1 MRRRQ
6 APLWPLMALTVAIAL
21 MAFILSFDALRTLA
35 VACGVQPGLS
45 WMFPLIIDAPVLAFT
60 WATWVFK
67 TRGLGQAYPWAML
80 LVFSAVSL
88 VGNALHAHPVETN
101 GLLLPDWGASL
112 LMTMPPVALLATS
125 HMIVR
130 AASRSFDM
138 DDPEPAAEAV
148 PDVPRDMDDPA
159 PAPGAPVE
167 AEPAAEAVET
177 TPVAPPEVPRNTD
190 GPETVSEAPA
200 EAGRSPEPARR
211 GPWRRPLWPHP
222 RSRGTRMARRR
233 PPGRRWSLWRRAG
246 IRTSPRPSPCRR
258 PNRSRSPNRRR
269 SRGARQRPRR
279 SRTPPRRWR
288 SAGAGRSRAMAATG
302 SSTSSSR
309 RHSHAACGMN

>member
-138 DDPEPAAEAV
+138 DGPEPAAEAV

-159 PAPGAPVE
+159 PVPKAPVE

-177 TPVAPPEVPRNTD
+177 TPVAPPEVPRDTD
-190 GPETVSEAPA
+190 GPEMVSEAPA
-200 EAGRSPEPARR
+200 ETGAARWHPDFSAPIPAPTPESEPTPEPAPEPTSEPESEAPAESEPEPDAPETLEER
-211 GPWRRPLWPHP
+211 W
-222 RSRGTRMARRR
+222 
-233 PPGRRWSLWRRAG
+233 GRAFAG
-246 IRTSPRPSPCRR
+246 D
-258 PNRSRSPNRRR
+258 
-269 SRGARQRPRR
+269 
-279 SRTPPRRWR
+279 
-288 SAGAGRSRAMAATG
+288 GRDRLVDLIEPEAY
-302 SSTSSSR
+302 
-309 RHSHAACGMN
+309 

>member
-138 DDPEPAAEAV
+138 DGPEPAAEAV

-159 PAPGAPVE
+159 PVPKAPVE

-177 TPVAPPEVPRNTD
+177 TPVAPPEVPRDTD
-190 GPETVSEAPA
+190 GPEMVSEAPA
-200 EAGRSPEPARR
+200 ETGAARWHPDFSAPIPAPTPEPEPTPEPAPEPTSEPESEAPAESEPEPDAPETLEER
-211 GPWRRPLWPHP
+211 W
-222 RSRGTRMARRR
+222 
-233 PPGRRWSLWRRAG
+233 GRAFAG
-246 IRTSPRPSPCRR
+246 D
-258 PNRSRSPNRRR
+258 
-269 SRGARQRPRR
+269 
-279 SRTPPRRWR
+279 
-288 SAGAGRSRAMAATG
+288 GRDRLVDLIKPEAY
-302 SSTSSSR
+302 
-309 RHSHAACGMN
+309 

>member
-45 WMFPLIIDAPVLAFT
+45 WMFPFIIDAPVLAFT

-138 DDPEPAAEAV
+138 DGPEPAAEAV

-159 PAPGAPVE
+159 PVPKAPVE

-177 TPVAPPEVPRNTD
+177 TPVAPPEVPRDTD
-190 GPETVSEAPA
+190 GPEMVSEAPA
-200 EAGRSPEPARR
+200 ETGAARWHPDFSAPIPAPTPEPEPTPEPAPEPTSEPESEAPAEFEPEPDAPETLEER
-211 GPWRRPLWPHP
+211 W
-222 RSRGTRMARRR
+222 
-233 PPGRRWSLWRRAG
+233 GRAFAG
-246 IRTSPRPSPCRR
+246 D
-258 PNRSRSPNRRR
+258 
-269 SRGARQRPRR
+269 
-279 SRTPPRRWR
+279 
-288 SAGAGRSRAMAATG
+288 GRDRLVDLIEPEAY
-302 SSTSSSR
+302 
-309 RHSHAACGMN
+309 

>member
-138 DDPEPAAEAV
+138 DGPEPAAEV
-148 PDVPRDMDDPA
+148 
-159 PAPGAPVE
+159 
-167 AEPAAEAVET
+167 VET
-177 TPVAPPEVPRNTD
+177 TPVAPPEVPRDTD
-190 GPETVSEAPA
+190 GPVSAPEAPV
-200 EAGRSPEPARR
+200 EAGPEPEPATEAVETI
-211 GPWRRPLWPHP
+211 PVTLSEVP
-222 RSRGTRMARRR
+222 RDADDSAPAPEAPVEPVAARRH
-233 PPGRRWSLWRRAG
+233 PDVSAPIPVPTPEPEPESEP
-246 IRTSPRPSPCRR
+246 TPEPE
-258 PNRSRSPNRRR
+258 
-269 SRGARQRPRR
+269 
-279 SRTPPRRWR
+279 RTPEASSEPDVPETLEERWGR
-288 SAGAGRSRAMAATG
+288 AFAGDGRDRLVDLIEPEA
-302 SSTSSSR
+302 
-309 RHSHAACGMN
+309 

>member
-138 DDPEPAAEAV
+138 DGPEPAAEAV

-159 PAPGAPVE
+159 PAPKAPVE

-177 TPVAPPEVPRNTD
+177 TPVAPPEVPRDTD
-190 GPETVSEAPA
+190 GPEMVSEAPA
-200 EAGRSPEPARR
+200 ETGAARWHPDFSAPIPAPTPEPEPTPEPAPEPTSEPESEAPAESEPEPDAPETLEER
-211 GPWRRPLWPHP
+211 W
-222 RSRGTRMARRR
+222 
-233 PPGRRWSLWRRAG
+233 GRAFAG
-246 IRTSPRPSPCRR
+246 D
-258 PNRSRSPNRRR
+258 
-269 SRGARQRPRR
+269 
-279 SRTPPRRWR
+279 
-288 SAGAGRSRAMAATG
+288 GRDRLVDLIEPEAY
-302 SSTSSSR
+302 
-309 RHSHAACGMN
+309 

>member
-138 DDPEPAAEAV
+138 DGPEPAAEAV

-159 PAPGAPVE
+159 PAPKAPVE

-177 TPVAPPEVPRNTD
+177 TPVAPPEVPRDTD

-200 EAGRSPEPARR
+200 ETGAARWHPDFSAPIPAPTPEPEPTPEPAPEPTSKPESEAPAESEPESDAPETLEER
-211 GPWRRPLWPHP
+211 W
-222 RSRGTRMARRR
+222 
-233 PPGRRWSLWRRAG
+233 GRAFAG
-246 IRTSPRPSPCRR
+246 D
-258 PNRSRSPNRRR
+258 
-269 SRGARQRPRR
+269 
-279 SRTPPRRWR
+279 
-288 SAGAGRSRAMAATG
+288 GRDRLVDLIEPEA
-302 SSTSSSR
+302 
-309 RHSHAACGMN
+309 

>member
-138 DDPEPAAEAV
+138 DGPEPAAGAG
-148 PDVPRDMDDPA
+148 PDVPRDMDAPA
-159 PAPGAPVE
+159 PAPKAPVE
-167 AEPAAEAVET
+167 AEPAAEVVET
-177 TPVAPPEVPRNTD
+177 ALVAPPEVPRD
-190 GPETVSEAPA
+190 ADDPAPAPEAPA
-200 EAGRSPEPARR
+200 ESGAARRHPDFSTPVPAPTPEPEPESEPTR
-211 GPWRRPLWPHP
+211 GLESKPEIEPEAPAEPDAPETLEERW
-222 RSRGTRMARRR
+222 
-233 PPGRRWSLWRRAG
+233 GRAFAG
-246 IRTSPRPSPCRR
+246 D
-258 PNRSRSPNRRR
+258 
-269 SRGARQRPRR
+269 
-279 SRTPPRRWR
+279 
-288 SAGAGRSRAMAATG
+288 GRDRLVDLIEPEA
-302 SSTSSSR
+302 
-309 RHSHAACGMN
+309 

>member
-35 VACGVQPGLS
+35 VACGVQPRLS

-138 DDPEPAAEAV
+138 DGPEPAAEV
-148 PDVPRDMDDPA
+148 
-159 PAPGAPVE
+159 
-167 AEPAAEAVET
+167 VET
-177 TPVAPPEVPRNTD
+177 APVAPPEVPRDAD
-190 GPETVSEAPA
+190 GPETASGSPVGPVAARGHPDVSAPIPVPT
-200 EAGRSPEPARR
+200 PEPE
-211 GPWRRPLWPHP
+211 PESEPTPEP
-222 RSRGTRMARRR
+222 E
-233 PPGRRWSLWRRAG
+233 
-246 IRTSPRPSPCRR
+246 
-258 PNRSRSPNRRR
+258 
-269 SRGARQRPRR
+269 
-279 SRTPPRRWR
+279 RTPEASSEPDVPETLEERWGR
-288 SAGAGRSRAMAATG
+288 AFAGDGRDRLVDLIEPEA
-302 SSTSSSR
+302 
-309 RHSHAACGMN
+309 

>member
-138 DDPEPAAEAV
+138 DGPEPAAEV
-148 PDVPRDMDDPA
+148 
-159 PAPGAPVE
+159 
-167 AEPAAEAVET
+167 VET
-177 TPVAPPEVPRNTD
+177 TPVAPPEVPRDTD
-190 GPETVSEAPA
+190 GPVSAPDAPVEAGPEPEPAAEAVETIPVTPSEVPRDADDPAPAPEAPA
-200 EAGRSPEPARR
+200 ESGAARWHPDFSTPAPAPTPEPEPESEPTQGLESKPEIEPEAPAEPDAPETLEER
-211 GPWRRPLWPHP
+211 W
-222 RSRGTRMARRR
+222 
-233 PPGRRWSLWRRAG
+233 GRAFAG
-246 IRTSPRPSPCRR
+246 D
-258 PNRSRSPNRRR
+258 
-269 SRGARQRPRR
+269 
-279 SRTPPRRWR
+279 
-288 SAGAGRSRAMAATG
+288 GRDRLVDLIEPEA
-302 SSTSSSR
+302 
-309 RHSHAACGMN
+309 

>member
-138 DDPEPAAEAV
+138 DGPEPAAEAV

-159 PAPGAPVE
+159 PVPKAPVE

-177 TPVAPPEVPRNTD
+177 TPVAPPEVPRDTD
-190 GPETVSEAPA
+190 GPEMVSEAPA
-200 EAGRSPEPARR
+200 ETGAARWHPDFSAPIPAPTPEPEPTPEPAPEPTSEPESEVPAESEPEPDAPETLEER
-211 GPWRRPLWPHP
+211 W
-222 RSRGTRMARRR
+222 
-233 PPGRRWSLWRRAG
+233 GRAFAG
-246 IRTSPRPSPCRR
+246 D
-258 PNRSRSPNRRR
+258 
-269 SRGARQRPRR
+269 
-279 SRTPPRRWR
+279 
-288 SAGAGRSRAMAATG
+288 GRDRLVDLIEPEAY
-302 SSTSSSR
+302 
-309 RHSHAACGMN
+309 

>member
-88 VGNALHAHPVETN
+88 VGNALHAHPVGTN

-200 EAGRSPEPARR
+200 EAGPEPEPAAEAVETAPVAPPEVPRDTD
-211 GPWRRPLWPHP
+211 GPKTASGSPVEPVV
-222 RSRGTRMARRR
+222 ARRH
-233 PPGRRWSLWRRAG
+233 PDVSAPIPVPTPEPEPESEPTPEPGRTPEAPSEPDAPETLEERWGRAF
-246 IRTSPRPSPCRR
+246 
-258 PNRSRSPNRRR
+258 
-269 SRGARQRPRR
+269 
-279 SRTPPRRWR
+279 
-288 SAGAGRSRAMAATG
+288 AGDGRDRLVDLIEPEA
-302 SSTSSSR
+302 
-309 RHSHAACGMN
+309 

>member
-138 DDPEPAAEAV
+138 DEPEPAAEAV

-159 PAPGAPVE
+159 PAPKAPVE

-177 TPVAPPEVPRNTD
+177 TPVAPPEVPRGTD
-190 GPETVSEAPA
+190 GPETVSAAPA
-200 EAGRSPEPARR
+200 EAGAARWHPDFSAPIPAPTPEPEPTPEPAPEPTSEPESEAPAESEPEPDAPETLEER
-211 GPWRRPLWPHP
+211 W
-222 RSRGTRMARRR
+222 
-233 PPGRRWSLWRRAG
+233 GRAFAG
-246 IRTSPRPSPCRR
+246 D
-258 PNRSRSPNRRR
+258 
-269 SRGARQRPRR
+269 
-279 SRTPPRRWR
+279 
-288 SAGAGRSRAMAATG
+288 GRDRLVDLIEPEAY
-302 SSTSSSR
+302 
-309 RHSHAACGMN
+309 

>member
-138 DDPEPAAEAV
+138 DGPEPAAEAV

-167 AEPAAEAVET
+167 AEPASEAVET
-177 TPVAPPEVPRNTD
+177 APVAPPEVPRDTD
-190 GPETVSEAPA
+190 GPEMVSEAPA
-200 EAGRSPEPARR
+200 ETGAARWHPDFSAPIPAPTPEPEPTPEPAPEPTSEPESEAPAESEPEPDAPETLEER
-211 GPWRRPLWPHP
+211 W
-222 RSRGTRMARRR
+222 
-233 PPGRRWSLWRRAG
+233 GRAFAG
-246 IRTSPRPSPCRR
+246 D
-258 PNRSRSPNRRR
+258 
-269 SRGARQRPRR
+269 
-279 SRTPPRRWR
+279 
-288 SAGAGRSRAMAATG
+288 GRDRLVDLIEPEAY
-302 SSTSSSR
+302 
-309 RHSHAACGMN
+309 

>member
-138 DDPEPAAEAV
+138 DGPEPAAEAV

-159 PAPGAPVE
+159 PAPKAPVE

-177 TPVAPPEVPRNTD
+177 TPVAPPEVPRDTD

-200 EAGRSPEPARR
+200 ETGAARWHPDFSAPIPAPTPEPEPTPEPAPEPTSEPESEAPAESEPESDAPETLEER
-211 GPWRRPLWPHP
+211 W
-222 RSRGTRMARRR
+222 
-233 PPGRRWSLWRRAG
+233 GRAFAG
-246 IRTSPRPSPCRR
+246 D
-258 PNRSRSPNRRR
+258 
-269 SRGARQRPRR
+269 
-279 SRTPPRRWR
+279 
-288 SAGAGRSRAMAATG
+288 GRDRLVDLIEPEA
-302 SSTSSSR
+302 
-309 RHSHAACGMN
+309 

>member
-138 DDPEPAAEAV
+138 DGPEPAAEAV

-159 PAPGAPVE
+159 PVPKAPVE

-177 TPVAPPEVPRNTD
+177 TPVAPPEVPWDTD
-190 GPETVSEAPA
+190 GPEMVSEAPA
-200 EAGRSPEPARR
+200 ETGAARWHPDFSAPIPAPTPEPEPTPEPAPEPTSEPESEAPAESEPEPDAPETLEER
-211 GPWRRPLWPHP
+211 W
-222 RSRGTRMARRR
+222 
-233 PPGRRWSLWRRAG
+233 GRAFAG
-246 IRTSPRPSPCRR
+246 D
-258 PNRSRSPNRRR
+258 
-269 SRGARQRPRR
+269 
-279 SRTPPRRWR
+279 
-288 SAGAGRSRAMAATG
+288 GRERLVDLIEPEAY
-302 SSTSSSR
+302 
-309 RHSHAACGMN
+309 

>member
-138 DDPEPAAEAV
+138 DDP
-148 PDVPRDMDDPA
+148 A

-177 TPVAPPEVPRNTD
+177 APVAPPEVPRDTD

-200 EAGRSPEPARR
+200 EAGPEPEPVAEAVETAPVAPPEVPRDADDPETASGSPVEPGAARR
-211 GPWRRPLWPHP
+211 HP
-222 RSRGTRMARRR
+222 DVSAPIPVPTPEPEPEPEPTPEPDAPETLEERW
-233 PPGRRWSLWRRAG
+233 GRAFAG
-246 IRTSPRPSPCRR
+246 D
-258 PNRSRSPNRRR
+258 
-269 SRGARQRPRR
+269 
-279 SRTPPRRWR
+279 
-288 SAGAGRSRAMAATG
+288 GRDRLVDLIEPEA
-302 SSTSSSR
+302 
-309 RHSHAACGMN
+309 

>member
-88 VGNALHAHPVETN
+88 VGNALHAHPAETN

-138 DDPEPAAEAV
+138 DGPEPAAEV
-148 PDVPRDMDDPA
+148 
-159 PAPGAPVE
+159 
-167 AEPAAEAVET
+167 VET
-177 TPVAPPEVPRNTD
+177 TPVAPPEVPRDTD
-190 GPETVSEAPA
+190 GPVSAPDAPVEAGPEPEPATEAVETIPVTPSGVPRDADDPAPAPEAPA
-200 EAGRSPEPARR
+200 ESGAARWHPDFSTPVPAPTPEPEPESEPTQGLESKPEIEPEAPAEPDAPETLEER
-211 GPWRRPLWPHP
+211 W
-222 RSRGTRMARRR
+222 
-233 PPGRRWSLWRRAG
+233 GRAFAG
-246 IRTSPRPSPCRR
+246 D
-258 PNRSRSPNRRR
+258 
-269 SRGARQRPRR
+269 
-279 SRTPPRRWR
+279 
-288 SAGAGRSRAMAATG
+288 GRDRLVDLIEPEA
-302 SSTSSSR
+302 
-309 RHSHAACGMN
+309 

>member
-138 DDPEPAAEAV
+138 DGPEPAAEVVETTPVA
-148 PDVPRDMDDPA
+148 PPEVPRDTDGPETVSEA
-159 PAPGAPVE
+159 PAE
-167 AEPAAEAVET
+167 AGPEPEPAAEAVET
-177 TPVAPPEVPRNTD
+177 TPVAPPEVPRGTD
-190 GPETVSEAPA
+190 GPKTASGSPVEPVAARRHPDVSAPIPVPTPEPEPESEPTPEPERTPEAPSEPDA
-200 EAGRSPEPARR
+200 PETLEERWGRAFAGDGRDRLVDLIEPEAY
-211 GPWRRPLWPHP
+211 
-222 RSRGTRMARRR
+222 
-233 PPGRRWSLWRRAG
+233 
-246 IRTSPRPSPCRR
+246 
-258 PNRSRSPNRRR
+258 
-269 SRGARQRPRR
+269 
-279 SRTPPRRWR
+279 
-288 SAGAGRSRAMAATG
+288 
-302 SSTSSSR
+302 
-309 RHSHAACGMN
+309 

>member
-138 DDPEPAAEAV
+138 DGPEPAAEV
-148 PDVPRDMDDPA
+148 
-159 PAPGAPVE
+159 
-167 AEPAAEAVET
+167 VET
-177 TPVAPPEVPRNTD
+177 APVAPPEVPWDTD
-190 GPETVSEAPA
+190 GPKTASGSPVEPVAARRHPDVSAPIPVPTPEPEPEPERTPEAPSEPDA
-200 EAGRSPEPARR
+200 PETLEERWGRAFAGDGRDRLVDLIEPEA
-211 GPWRRPLWPHP
+211 
-222 RSRGTRMARRR
+222 
-233 PPGRRWSLWRRAG
+233 
-246 IRTSPRPSPCRR
+246 
-258 PNRSRSPNRRR
+258 
-269 SRGARQRPRR
+269 
-279 SRTPPRRWR
+279 
-288 SAGAGRSRAMAATG
+288 
-302 SSTSSSR
+302 
-309 RHSHAACGMN
+309 

>member
-1 MRRRQ
+1 VRRRQ

-138 DDPEPAAEAV
+138 DGPEPAAEV
-148 PDVPRDMDDPA
+148 
-159 PAPGAPVE
+159 
-167 AEPAAEAVET
+167 VET
-177 TPVAPPEVPRNTD
+177 TLVAPPEVPRDTD
-190 GPETVSEAPA
+190 GPVSAPEAPVEAGPEPEPATEAVETIPVTPSEVPRDADDPAPAPEAPA
-200 EAGRSPEPARR
+200 ESGAAPREPDFSTPVPAPTPEPEPES
-211 GPWRRPLWPHP
+211 GPTQGLESKPEIEPEAPAEPDAPETLEERW
-222 RSRGTRMARRR
+222 
-233 PPGRRWSLWRRAG
+233 GRAFAG
-246 IRTSPRPSPCRR
+246 D
-258 PNRSRSPNRRR
+258 
-269 SRGARQRPRR
+269 
-279 SRTPPRRWR
+279 
-288 SAGAGRSRAMAATG
+288 GRDRLVDLIEPEA
-302 SSTSSSR
+302 
-309 RHSHAACGMN
+309 

>member
-138 DDPEPAAEAV
+138 DGPEPAAGAV

-159 PAPGAPVE
+159 PAPGASVE

-177 TPVAPPEVPRNTD
+177 TPVAPPEVPRDTD
-190 GPETVSEAPA
+190 GPETVSEAPV
-200 EAGRSPEPARR
+200 EAGAARWHPDFSAPIPAPTPEPEPTPEPAPEPTSEPESEAPAESEPESDAPETLEER
-211 GPWRRPLWPHP
+211 W
-222 RSRGTRMARRR
+222 
-233 PPGRRWSLWRRAG
+233 GRAFAG
-246 IRTSPRPSPCRR
+246 D
-258 PNRSRSPNRRR
+258 
-269 SRGARQRPRR
+269 
-279 SRTPPRRWR
+279 
-288 SAGAGRSRAMAATG
+288 GRDRLVDLIEPEA
-302 SSTSSSR
+302 
-309 RHSHAACGMN
+309 

>member
-138 DDPEPAAEAV
+138 DGPEPAAEAV

-159 PAPGAPVE
+159 PVPKAPVE

-177 TPVAPPEVPRNTD
+177 TPVAPPEVPRDTD
-190 GPETVSEAPA
+190 GPEMVSEAPA
-200 EAGRSPEPARR
+200 ETGAARWHPDFSAPIPAPMPEPEPTPEPAPEPTSEPESEAPAESEPEPDAPETLEER
-211 GPWRRPLWPHP
+211 W
-222 RSRGTRMARRR
+222 
-233 PPGRRWSLWRRAG
+233 GRAFAG
-246 IRTSPRPSPCRR
+246 D
-258 PNRSRSPNRRR
+258 
-269 SRGARQRPRR
+269 
-279 SRTPPRRWR
+279 
-288 SAGAGRSRAMAATG
+288 GRDRLVDLIEPEAY
-302 SSTSSSR
+302 
-309 RHSHAACGMN
+309 

>member
-138 DDPEPAAEAV
+138 DGPET
-148 PDVPRDMDDPA
+148 
-159 PAPGAPVE
+159 
-167 AEPAAEAVET
+167 AAEAVET
-177 TPVAPPEVPRNTD
+177 TPVAPPEVPRDTD

-200 EAGRSPEPARR
+200 EAGPEPEPAAEAVETAPVAPPEVPRDTD
-211 GPWRRPLWPHP
+211 GPKTASGSPVEPVA
-222 RSRGTRMARRR
+222 ARRH
-233 PPGRRWSLWRRAG
+233 PDVSAPIPVPTPEPEPESEP
-246 IRTSPRPSPCRR
+246 TPEPE
-258 PNRSRSPNRRR
+258 
-269 SRGARQRPRR
+269 
-279 SRTPPRRWR
+279 RTPEAPSEPDAPETLEERWGR
-288 SAGAGRSRAMAATG
+288 AFAGDGRDRLVDLIEPEA
-302 SSTSSSR
+302 
-309 RHSHAACGMN
+309 

>member
-138 DDPEPAAEAV
+138 DEPEPAAGAV

-159 PAPGAPVE
+159 PAPK
-167 AEPAAEAVET
+167 
-177 TPVAPPEVPRNTD
+177 
-190 GPETVSEAPA
+190 APA
-200 EAGRSPEPARR
+200 EAGAARRHPDVSAPIPVSTPEPEHTPEAPSEPDAPETLEER
-211 GPWRRPLWPHP
+211 W
-222 RSRGTRMARRR
+222 
-233 PPGRRWSLWRRAG
+233 GRAFAG
-246 IRTSPRPSPCRR
+246 D
-258 PNRSRSPNRRR
+258 
-269 SRGARQRPRR
+269 
-279 SRTPPRRWR
+279 
-288 SAGAGRSRAMAATG
+288 GRDRLVDLIEPEA
-302 SSTSSSR
+302 
-309 RHSHAACGMN
+309 

>member
-125 HMIVR
+125 HMIVQ

-190 GPETVSEAPA
+190 DPETVSEAPA
-200 EAGRSPEPARR
+200 ETGAARWHPDFSAPIPAPTPEPEPTPEPAPEPTSEPESEAPAESEPEPDAPETLEER
-211 GPWRRPLWPHP
+211 W
-222 RSRGTRMARRR
+222 
-233 PPGRRWSLWRRAG
+233 GRAFAG
-246 IRTSPRPSPCRR
+246 D
-258 PNRSRSPNRRR
+258 
-269 SRGARQRPRR
+269 
-279 SRTPPRRWR
+279 
-288 SAGAGRSRAMAATG
+288 GRDRLVDLIEPEAY
-302 SSTSSSR
+302 
-309 RHSHAACGMN
+309 

>member
-35 VACGVQPGLS
+35 VACGVQSGLS

-138 DDPEPAAEAV
+138 DDPEPT
-148 PDVPRDMDDPA
+148 
-159 PAPGAPVE
+159 
-167 AEPAAEAVET
+167 AEAVET

-200 EAGRSPEPARR
+200 EAGPEPEPAAEAVETAPVAPPEVPRDTD
-211 GPWRRPLWPHP
+211 GPKTASGSPVEPVA
-222 RSRGTRMARRR
+222 ARRH
-233 PPGRRWSLWRRAG
+233 PDVSAPIPVPTPEPEPESEP
-246 IRTSPRPSPCRR
+246 TPEPE
-258 PNRSRSPNRRR
+258 
-269 SRGARQRPRR
+269 
-279 SRTPPRRWR
+279 RTPEAPSEPDAPETLEERWGR
-288 SAGAGRSRAMAATG
+288 AFAGDGRDRLVDLIEPEA
-302 SSTSSSR
+302 
-309 RHSHAACGMN
+309 

>member
-138 DDPEPAAEAV
+138 DGPEPAAEAV
-148 PDVPRDMDDPA
+148 PDVPRDMDPA
-159 PAPGAPVE
+159 PVPKAPVE

-177 TPVAPPEVPRNTD
+177 TPVAPPEVPRDTD
-190 GPETVSEAPA
+190 GPEMVSEAPA
-200 EAGRSPEPARR
+200 ETGAARWHPDFSAPIPAPTPEPEPTPEPAPEPTSEPESEAPAESEPEPDAPETLEER
-211 GPWRRPLWPHP
+211 W
-222 RSRGTRMARRR
+222 
-233 PPGRRWSLWRRAG
+233 GRAFAG
-246 IRTSPRPSPCRR
+246 D
-258 PNRSRSPNRRR
+258 
-269 SRGARQRPRR
+269 
-279 SRTPPRRWR
+279 
-288 SAGAGRSRAMAATG
+288 GRDRLVDLIEPEAY
-302 SSTSSSR
+302 
-309 RHSHAACGMN
+309 

>member
-138 DDPEPAAEAV
+138 DGPEPAAEV
-148 PDVPRDMDDPA
+148 
-159 PAPGAPVE
+159 
-167 AEPAAEAVET
+167 VET
-177 TPVAPPEVPRNTD
+177 TPVAPPEVPRDTD
-190 GPETVSEAPA
+190 GPVSAPEAPVEVGPEPEPATEAVETIPVTPSEVPRDADDPAPAPEAPA
-200 EAGRSPEPARR
+200 ESGAAPREPDFSTPVPAPTPEPEPES
-211 GPWRRPLWPHP
+211 GPTQGLESKPEIEPEAPAEPDAPETLEERW
-222 RSRGTRMARRR
+222 
-233 PPGRRWSLWRRAG
+233 GRAFAG
-246 IRTSPRPSPCRR
+246 D
-258 PNRSRSPNRRR
+258 
-269 SRGARQRPRR
+269 
-279 SRTPPRRWR
+279 
-288 SAGAGRSRAMAATG
+288 GRDRLVDLIEPEA
-302 SSTSSSR
+302 
-309 RHSHAACGMN
+309 

>member
-35 VACGVQPGLS
+35 MACGVQPGLS

-80 LVFSAVSL
+80 LVFSTVSL
-88 VGNALHAHPVETN
+88 VGNALHARPVETN

-138 DDPEPAAEAV
+138 EPEPDAGE
-148 PDVPRDMDDPA
+148 
-159 PAPGAPVE
+159 
-167 AEPAAEAVET
+167 AEAVET
-177 TPVAPPEVPRNTD
+177 ETAPASPESE
-190 GPETVSEAPA
+190 PEPAPAKPELEPQAASTEAPA
-200 EAGRSPEPARR
+200 PAEPEPIETAVA
-211 GPWRRPLWPHP
+211 PQEPQPAP
-222 RSRGTRMARRR
+222 VEDPAPAESEPAPT
-233 PPGRRWSLWRRAG
+233 
-246 IRTSPRPSPCRR
+246 
-258 PNRSRSPNRRR
+258 
-269 SRGARQRPRR
+269 
-279 SRTPPRRWR
+279 RWR
-288 SAGAGRSRAMAATG
+288 PDFSAPAPTLAPVPEEPEPEAASEPESDLEPVEASADEPKPETLEERWGRAFAGDGRDRLVDLIEPGA
-302 SSTSSSR
+302 
-309 RHSHAACGMN
+309 

>member
-101 GLLLPDWGASL
+101 GLLLSDWGASL

-138 DDPEPAAEAV
+138 DGPEPAAEAV

-159 PAPGAPVE
+159 PVPKAPVE

-177 TPVAPPEVPRNTD
+177 TPVAPPEVPRDTD
-190 GPETVSEAPA
+190 GPEMVSEAPA
-200 EAGRSPEPARR
+200 ETGAARWHPDFSAPIPAPTPEPEPTPEPAPEPTSEPESEAPAESEQEPDAPETLEER
-211 GPWRRPLWPHP
+211 W
-222 RSRGTRMARRR
+222 
-233 PPGRRWSLWRRAG
+233 GRAFAG
-246 IRTSPRPSPCRR
+246 D
-258 PNRSRSPNRRR
+258 
-269 SRGARQRPRR
+269 
-279 SRTPPRRWR
+279 
-288 SAGAGRSRAMAATG
+288 GRDRLVDLIEPEAY
-302 SSTSSSR
+302 
-309 RHSHAACGMN
+309 

>member
-138 DDPEPAAEAV
+138 DEPEPAAEAV

-159 PAPGAPVE
+159 PAPKAPVE

-177 TPVAPPEVPRNTD
+177 APVAPPEVPRDTD
-190 GPETVSEAPA
+190 GPKTVSEAPA
-200 EAGRSPEPARR
+200 EAGPEPEPVAEAVETASGSPVEPGAARR
-211 GPWRRPLWPHP
+211 HP
-222 RSRGTRMARRR
+222 DVSAPIPVPT
-233 PPGRRWSLWRRAG
+233 PEPEPE
-246 IRTSPRPSPCRR
+246 RTSEAPSEPDA
-258 PNRSRSPNRRR
+258 PE
-269 SRGARQRPRR
+269 
-279 SRTPPRRWR
+279 TLEERWGR
-288 SAGAGRSRAMAATG
+288 AFAGDGRDRLVDLIEPEA
-302 SSTSSSR
+302 
-309 RHSHAACGMN
+309 

>member
-138 DDPEPAAEAV
+138 DGPEPAAGAV

-159 PAPGAPVE
+159 PKAPVE

-177 TPVAPPEVPRNTD
+177 TPVAPPEVPRDTD
-190 GPETVSEAPA
+190 GPVSAPEAPVEAGPEPEPVAGAVETIPVTSSEVPRDADDPAPAPEAPA
-200 EAGRSPEPARR
+200 ESGAARRHPDFFTPVPVPTPEPEPEPEPTPEPDAPETLEER
-211 GPWRRPLWPHP
+211 W
-222 RSRGTRMARRR
+222 
-233 PPGRRWSLWRRAG
+233 GRAFAG
-246 IRTSPRPSPCRR
+246 D
-258 PNRSRSPNRRR
+258 
-269 SRGARQRPRR
+269 
-279 SRTPPRRWR
+279 
-288 SAGAGRSRAMAATG
+288 GRDRLVDLIEPEA
-302 SSTSSSR
+302 
-309 RHSHAACGMN
+309 

>member
-138 DDPEPAAEAV
+138 DGPEPAAEAV

-159 PAPGAPVE
+159 PAPGAP
-167 AEPAAEAVET
+167 AETGAAAEAVET
-177 TPVAPPEVPRNTD
+177 APVAPPEVPRDTD

-200 EAGRSPEPARR
+200 ETGAARWHPDFSAPIPAPMPEPEPTPEPAPEPTSEPESEAPAESDSESDAPETLEER
-211 GPWRRPLWPHP
+211 W
-222 RSRGTRMARRR
+222 
-233 PPGRRWSLWRRAG
+233 GRAFAG
-246 IRTSPRPSPCRR
+246 D
-258 PNRSRSPNRRR
+258 
-269 SRGARQRPRR
+269 
-279 SRTPPRRWR
+279 
-288 SAGAGRSRAMAATG
+288 GRDRLVDLIEPEA
-302 SSTSSSR
+302 
-309 RHSHAACGMN
+309 

>member
-138 DDPEPAAEAV
+138 DGPEPAAEV
-148 PDVPRDMDDPA
+148 
-159 PAPGAPVE
+159 
-167 AEPAAEAVET
+167 VET
-177 TPVAPPEVPRNTD
+177 TPVAPPEVPRDTD
-190 GPETVSEAPA
+190 GPVSAPDAPVEAGPEPEPATEAVETIPVTPSEVPRDADDPAPAPEAPA
-200 EAGRSPEPARR
+200 ESGAARWHPDFSTPVPAPTPEPEPESEPTR
-211 GPWRRPLWPHP
+211 GLESKPEIEPEAPAEPDAPETLEERW
-222 RSRGTRMARRR
+222 
-233 PPGRRWSLWRRAG
+233 GRAFAG
-246 IRTSPRPSPCRR
+246 D
-258 PNRSRSPNRRR
+258 
-269 SRGARQRPRR
+269 
-279 SRTPPRRWR
+279 
-288 SAGAGRSRAMAATG
+288 GRDRLVDLIEPEA
-302 SSTSSSR
+302 
-309 RHSHAACGMN
+309 

>member
-67 TRGLGQAYPWAML
+67 TRGLGQAYPWVML

-159 PAPGAPVE
+159 PVPKAPVE

-177 TPVAPPEVPRNTD
+177 TPVAPPEVPRDTD
-190 GPETVSEAPA
+190 GPEMVSEAPA
-200 EAGRSPEPARR
+200 ETGAARWHPDFSAPIPAPTPEPEPTPEPAPEPTSEPESEAPAESEPEPDAPETLEER
-211 GPWRRPLWPHP
+211 W
-222 RSRGTRMARRR
+222 
-233 PPGRRWSLWRRAG
+233 GRAFAG
-246 IRTSPRPSPCRR
+246 D
-258 PNRSRSPNRRR
+258 
-269 SRGARQRPRR
+269 
-279 SRTPPRRWR
+279 
-288 SAGAGRSRAMAATG
+288 GRDRLVDLIEPEAY
-302 SSTSSSR
+302 
-309 RHSHAACGMN
+309 